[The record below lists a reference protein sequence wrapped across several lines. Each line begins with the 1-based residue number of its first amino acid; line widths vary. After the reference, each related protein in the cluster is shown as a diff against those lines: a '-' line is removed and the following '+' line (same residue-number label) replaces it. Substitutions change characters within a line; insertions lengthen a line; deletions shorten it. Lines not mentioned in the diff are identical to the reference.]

1 VLGMFLQWDQFL
13 FPKIVKILYLVGLA
27 VIAVVSVVAALGA
40 LVGGF
45 AGNQVLGGLIG
56 FLVAIVVG
64 GLGLVMWRV
73 YMELLMVLFSIHDKL
88 TEIRDQG
95 RRPAG

>member
-1 VLGMFLQWDQFL
+1 MFNMFLQWDQFL
-13 FPKIVKILYLVGLA
+13 FPKIVKILYFVGLA
-27 VIAVVSVVAALGA
+27 VIAVVAVFSALAALI
-40 LVGGF
+40 GGF
-45 AGNQVLGGLIG
+45 AANQALGGLIG
-56 FLVAIVVG
+56 FVG
-64 GLGLVMWRV
+64 ILIGGALGLVLWRV

>member
-1 VLGMFLQWDQFL
+1 MFNMFLQWDQFL
-13 FPKIVKILYLVGLA
+13 FPKIVKILYFVGLA
-27 VIAVVSVVAALGA
+27 VIAVVAVVSAVGA

-45 AGNQVLGGLIG
+45 ATNAALGGLVGFVFILIG
-56 FLVAIVVG
+56 GA
-64 GLGLVMWRV
+64 LGLVMWRV

-95 RRPAG
+95 RPKAG

>member
-1 VLGMFLQWDQFL
+1 MLNRFLQWDQFL
-13 FPKIVKILYLVGLA
+13 FPKIVRILYLVGLA
-27 VIAVVSVVAALGA
+27 VIAVVTVVAALGA
-40 LVGGF
+40 LFAGF
-45 AGNQVLGGLIG
+45 AGNSVLGGLIG
-56 FLVAIVVG
+56 FVVALVAG

-95 RRPAG
+95 RPPAG